1 MLKRRKQ
8 NNEAPQVPSPVEKMR
23 HSIRW
28 QAGLA
33 IMTLVL
39 TGVLVFSM
47 TAAWYTNVTETSGLI
62 IQTESWGFEGQIWVS
77 NAPVVAGPGDEG
89 FVSLRVSNTDETQ
102 SAVSIGVSK
111 ARMDSAMQ
119 QRLFFYV
126 DVPMTRNS
134 ELMERVYLNTNQS
147 YTYTLLDGEELELS
161 EQRHTDAPVKWHWV
175 YDMLGYYVLGRW
187 SPEENTLYA
196 LDYLRPIEYDY
207 DQATTTFTQV
217 GDALAL
223 ELETV
228 DGVTAVE
235 DFLVELS
242 RTDGY
247 PGEIDPASKLGTGYY
262 PVAVDETGYGVFAYL
277 CTYSEIQQ
285 ATAYDTALA
294 QTAKDAK
301 ATGNPAPSYEAVIQL
316 SAQQSQEQA
325 VPLDSLSAL
334 QELLTL
340 NPRATVQLTGDLVLS
355 EGESLVLPQGSHL
368 TLDLNGHT
376 ITAQQEGRAIQALPG
391 SQLQLRNGKITGTGG
406 YGIYA
411 IGSQVL
417 CHRLELEGSRYGLY
431 LGDSDQSNRID
442 SQVRLVDCDLSATE
456 YAVFVSGNGTASPQK
471 TRLVVDNC
479 RLTAGSMVLCSNG
492 SASGQGRWGT
502 DIQVLNSTLTADP
515 SALSTAI
522 YHPQKD
528 STLTVYNSTL
538 SGYTGMV
545 IKGGNVSV
553 QGSSIMGAGPRQTP
567 TPSGSGFADTG
578 DGIYIEN
585 NYGYEI
591 QLDIWGSNVTRDG
604 ENVYRETVVSSAQ
617 GYSLQVWQPDAPQV
631 KVCIHSG
638 EFDQPQRG
646 SDLAP
651 GAIQK
656 EENGKFLIT
665 AGA

>member
-8 NNEAPQVPSPVEKMR
+8 NNEASQAPSSVEKMK

-47 TAAWYTNVTETSGLI
+47 TAAWYTNVTQTSGLI
-62 IQTESWGFEGQIWVS
+62 IQTESWGFEGQIQVS
-77 NAPVVAGPGDEG
+77 NATVEAGPGDEG
-89 FVSLRVSNTDETQ
+89 TVGLRVSNTDETQ

-119 QRLFFYV
+119 QRLYFYV

-147 YTYTLLDGEELELS
+147 YTYTLFAGEALELS
-161 EQRHTDAPVKWHWV
+161 QQRHTDAPVKWHWV
-175 YDMLGYYVLGRW
+175 YDVLGYYVLGRW
-187 SPEENTLYA
+187 SPEESKLYA

-228 DGVTAVE
+228 DGMTSVE
-235 DFLVELS
+235 EFLVELS

-247 PGEIDPASKLGTGYY
+247 PGQIDPTAKLGSGYY
-262 PVAVDETGYGVFAYL
+262 PVAVDENGYGVFAYL
-277 CTYSEIQQ
+277 CTYAEIQQ

-294 QTAKDAK
+294 QTAKDAHQ
-301 ATGNPAPSYEAVIQL
+301 TGNPAPSYEAVIQI
-316 SAQQSQEQA
+316 SAQQSQEQI
-325 VPLDSLSAL
+325 VSVSSLSAV
-334 QELLTL
+334 QELL
-340 NPRATVQLTGDLVLS
+340 AQGSQAVAQLTNDLVLTS
-355 EGESLVLPQGSHL
+355 QESLILPQGSRL

-376 ITAQQEGRAIQALPG
+376 ITTAAEGKAIYALPG
-391 SQLQLRNGKITGTGG
+391 SQLMLRNGKITGTAD
-406 YGIYA
+406 YGLYA
-411 IGSQVL
+411 VGSKVL
-417 CHRLELEGSRYGLY
+417 CHQLELEGFRYGLY
-431 LGDSDQSNRID
+431 LGDSDLDNRVD
-442 SQVRLVDCDLSATE
+442 SLVRLVDCDFSATD
-456 YAVFVSGNGTASPQK
+456 YTVFVSGNGTGSAQK
-471 TRLVVDNC
+471 TQLVVDNC
-479 RLTAGSMVLCSNG
+479 RLTSGGMVICSNG
-492 SASGQGRWGT
+492 STTGQGRWGT
-502 DIQVLNSTLTADP
+502 DIQVLNSTLTANP
-515 SALSTAI
+515 AALSTAI

-545 IKGGNVSV
+545 IKGGQVSV
-553 QGSSIMGAGPRQTP
+553 QGSSVMGAGPKQDP
-567 TPSGSGFADTG
+567 IPSGSGFADTG
-578 DGIYIEN
+578 DGIYIET

-591 QLDIWGSNVTRDG
+591 SLEISGSNVTQSG
-604 ENVYRETVVSSAQ
+604 ETRYREAVITSAQ
-617 GYSLQVWQPDAPQV
+617 GYSLQVDQPNAPHV

-638 EFDQPQRG
+638 QFDQPQRG
-646 SDLAP
+646 VDLAA
-651 GAIQK
+651 GATQR
-656 EENGKFLIT
+656 EENGKYLVVK
-665 AGA
+665 